1 MALTFWNDQVRMQ
14 RKTGMRNSMP
24 NKALWGSNELNN
36 NKDFWSDDFYKI
48 ASLDTLFIMGFA
60 KEYKTTK
67 DEILTNLKKKSVRYS
82 LFYNNV
88 YADFI

>member
-1 MALTFWNDQVRMQ
+1 
-14 RKTGMRNSMP
+14 MRNSMP

-67 DEILTNLKKKSVRYS
+67 DEILANLKKKSVRYS